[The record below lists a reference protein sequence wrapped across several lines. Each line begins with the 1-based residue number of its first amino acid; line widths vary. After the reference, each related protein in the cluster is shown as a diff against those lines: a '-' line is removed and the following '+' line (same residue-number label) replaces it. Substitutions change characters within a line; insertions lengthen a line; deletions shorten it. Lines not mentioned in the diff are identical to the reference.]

1 MDAHITWHDCNFAQD
16 MFSTAVQD
24 SKAWRAVILDETAVK
39 VLSNVIRMS
48 DLMSEHNIAVVE
60 NLNKNREPMRDIPG
74 IYFVEPTAATVSRL
88 AFDFGS
94 RFAARLRKLFD
105 QALQLLLTP
114 SVKACSAMYSEA
126 HVFLYF
132 SAVASRTGRHSPS
145 AGPDRAA
152 KVPQVGTRIE
162 PAPLITVRSM
172 LCADSASTSN
182 ILVHALQVSLEYSV
196 VGPQHIQ
203 HASGAVAAGAVC

>member
-1 MDAHITWHDCNFAQD
+1 

-60 NLNKNREPMRDIPG
+60 NLNKYREPMRDIPG

-126 HVFLYF
+126 HVFF
-132 SAVASRTGRHSPS
+132 TSAPSP
-145 AGPDRAA
+145 AVLADIRQ
-152 KVPQVGTRIE
+152 VPG
-162 PAPLITVRSM
+162 LIARLKSLKSVRGS
-172 LCADSASTSN
+172 
-182 ILVHALQVSLEYSV
+182 SL
-196 VGPQHIQ
+196 HR
-203 HASGAVAAGAVC
+203 